1 MTFDEYQEKSRETAV
16 YPDQG
21 DNFVYPTLGLVGEA
35 GEIAEKVKKVIR
47 DNGGKLDEER
57 KVALTKE
64 LGDVLWYLSQLA
76 TELKVS
82 LNEIAD
88 INIKKLQDRHQRDAI
103 KGSGDDRWLN
113 KKPAL
118 LGRGVALFNDLV
130 D

>member
-16 YPDQG
+16 YPNQG

-103 KGSGDDRWLN
+103 KGSGDDR
-113 KKPAL
+113 
-118 LGRGVALFNDLV
+118 
-130 D
+130 